1 MPSWRRMFLPSA
13 LLNEVPTAVISN
25 TINSIAGSVAS
36 LLRQV
41 NHGTAALLCT
51 TVCYSCIPCSS
62 DCNSS
67 SPIAPVARYS
77 ACEIAWHRLEH
88 PVVEFAE
95 YRQLP
100 LYLVVPKGGTTIN
113 ALLICAV
120 YLYWI
125 AETAANLYQW
135 TLRAQ
140 GQQQLPNVFRMCK
153 THGDLMPWQISQVMC
168 LPKEISLSQLDP
180 PRFVVRD
187 SVHLRHI
194 EWCVCG
200 NISSDVS
207 TYGNISSDVSTYG
220 QISSDVYHIWKYL
233 EWMEGN
239 ISSDVPMA
247 ISRMMCPPMERSR
260 VIVCQI
266 WKDLDD
272 QKWVSRVMHS
282 SASSFRRPRIRSP
295 ETHRVMCLWKY
306 LEWCVCLWKY
316 FDWCVISMDKKKYL
330 EWCAYGNISSD
341 VSTYGKI
348 SSDCVSYVEI
358 SRWPKR
364 RISSDVS
371 TESFGVM
378 FLWIHLDG
386 KNIFPYISTRKIVP
400 EPRFHGLCPP

>member
-100 LYLVVPKGGTTIN
+100 LYLVVPVFPAGTIGRYIIEGP
-113 ALLICAV
+113 LLICAV

-140 GQQQLPNVFRMCK
+140 G
-153 THGDLMPWQISQVMC
+153 
-168 LPKEISLSQLDP
+168 
-180 PRFVVRD
+180 RD
-187 SVHLRHI
+187 H
-194 EWCVCG
+194 
-200 NISSDVS
+200 
-207 TYGNISSDVSTYG
+207 Y
-220 QISSDVYHIWKYL
+220 
-233 EWMEGN
+233 
-239 ISSDVPMA
+239 
-247 ISRMMCPPMERSR
+247 
-260 VIVCQI
+260 
-266 WKDLDD
+266 
-272 QKWVSRVMHS
+272 
-282 SASSFRRPRIRSP
+282 
-295 ETHRVMCLWKY
+295 
-306 LEWCVCLWKY
+306 
-316 FDWCVISMDKKKYL
+316 
-330 EWCAYGNISSD
+330 
-341 VSTYGKI
+341 
-348 SSDCVSYVEI
+348 
-358 SRWPKR
+358 
-364 RISSDVS
+364 
-371 TESFGVM
+371 
-378 FLWIHLDG
+378 
-386 KNIFPYISTRKIVP
+386 
-400 EPRFHGLCPP
+400 